1 MKFQNGDSIL
11 FIGDSITDCNR
22 VRPIGAGAGLG
33 ESYVALV
40 DALLAAFYPE
50 RGITALNTGSSGNRV
65 TDLAARWQTDV
76 LDLTPDWLSIMI
88 GINDVW
94 RQFDDYLNPDQVTID
109 QYETVYRKLLMEAKP
124 NLKGLI
130 LMTPYY
136 LETSLS
142 DPMRKKMDEY
152 GKVVKKLAKEFNA
165 IFVDTQTAFNNYLAH
180 RPTQSLCSDRVH
192 PNKTGHMI
200 IAKAFLTAI
209 GVFPADLESAV

>member
-1 MKFQNGDSIL
+1 MKIQNSDSIL
-11 FIGDSITDCNR
+11 FIGDSITDCER
-22 VRPIGAGAGLG
+22 ARPVGSGVGLG
-33 ESYVALV
+33 ESYVAFV
-40 DALLAAFYPE
+40 NALLAAFYPE
-50 RGITALNTGSSGNRV
+50 RGITILNTGSSGNRII
-65 TDLAARWQTDV
+65 DLEERWQTDV

-94 RQFDDYLNPDQVTID
+94 RQFDDCINPEQVTID

-124 NLKGLI
+124 NLKGLV

-136 LETSLS
+136 LETNLS

-152 GKVVKKLAKEFNA
+152 GKIVKKLAKEFDA
-165 IFVDTQTAFNNYLAH
+165 IFVDTQAAFDNYLAH

-200 IAKAFLTAI
+200 IARSFLTSVGFDWNLI
-209 GVFPADLESAV
+209 

>member
-1 MKFQNGDSIL
+1 M
-11 FIGDSITDCNR
+11 
-22 VRPIGAGAGLG
+22 G
-33 ESYVALV
+33 ESYVAFI

-50 RGITALNTGSSGNRV
+50 RGITVLNTGGSGNRV

-109 QYETVYRKLLMEAKP
+109 QYETVYRNLLEQTRK
-124 NLKGLI
+124 NLKGLV

-142 DPMRKKMDEY
+142 DPMRKRMDEY
-152 GKVVKKLAKEFNA
+152 SAVVKKLAGEFNA
-165 IFVDTQTAFNNYLAH
+165 VFVDVQSAFDKYLAH
-180 RPTQSLCSDRVH
+180 RPTQSLCGDRVH
-192 PNKTGHMI
+192 PNKSGHMI
-200 IAKAFLTAI
+200 IARSFLTSI
-209 GVFPADLESAV
+209 GFDRKRAEK